1 MLHLLFT
8 LFGLHEVTEIDYLL
22 DEEGNETYSNGLDEE
37 H

>member
-8 LFGLHEVTEIDYLL
+8 LFGLYEVTKMDYLL
-22 DEEGNETYSNGLDEE
+22 DEEGNETCSNGLDEE

>member
-22 DEEGNETYSNGLDEE
+22 DEEENETF
-37 H
+37 

>member
-22 DEEGNETYSNGLDEE
+22 DEEGNETCSNGLVEE

>member
-22 DEEGNETYSNGLDEE
+22 DEEENETCSNGLDQEY
-37 H
+37 

>member
-22 DEEGNETYSNGLDEE
+22 DEEENEMYRNSLEE
-37 H
+37 EN